1 MATQSTGQSF
11 GASARRPHVD
21 PDREPGWRTAARP
34 GNRPDFTK
42 SFWFRTILVLSV
54 LVLASAGLVLAWQPQ
69 AAGVVASIGM
79 CGLALT
85 AVIAAMASLRSRR
98 SPDEQLRESP

>member
-1 MATQSTGQSF
+1 MRQPF
-11 GASARRPHVD
+11 GTSARLPRVD

-34 GNRPDFTK
+34 GNRPDFAK
-42 SFWFRTILVLSV
+42 SFWFRTILALAMV
-54 LVLASAGLVLAWQPQ
+54 VLASSAILLGWQPQ
-69 AAGVVASIGM
+69 AAGVVGAIGV